1 MGKTKAEVQN
11 GIFNI
16 LYDDID
22 INDATILQEQLNF
35 ARKSLYDLI
44 QVYTKIQNSMLDL
57 RKDLL
62 ERKNTLREKAGKGEL
77 TKLLDEDEQYNEI
90 TWQIEAY
97 KVGMT
102 ITQEQIDM
110 VKSDIRILTS
120 SMYKKF

>member
-44 QVYTKIQNSMLDL
+44 QAYTKIQNSMLDL